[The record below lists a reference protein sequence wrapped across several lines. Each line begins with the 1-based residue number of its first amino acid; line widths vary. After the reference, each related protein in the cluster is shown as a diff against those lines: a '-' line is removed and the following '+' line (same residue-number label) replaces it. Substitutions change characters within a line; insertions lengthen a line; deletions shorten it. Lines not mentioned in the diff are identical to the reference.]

1 MAFRNNVALSLLVM
15 ITVMDWHANALRA
28 DMKRVHGSSMTS
40 SQRLSAAVHRS
51 SARLRKIETSVTGK
65 AADTD
70 LAAPVN
76 RGKNVGEFLG
86 RLDIQEDGSGGF
98 IIDSGSAFSYLI
110 PEAFTL
116 VAEAV
121 DLALGWDRADGSDYG
136 FSLCYQIPQ
145 GNTTYV
151 FPDITF
157 IFSRNVPYVVDQKYN
172 FRLVDEKRGL
182 VCMLILEIE
191 ETSAVK
197 SPSILGSYQQQNYH
211 ILYDIG
217 NYTLSFAP
225 TTCADLLQPAFDQSF
240 LPTESPANSTESPA
254 SSTES
259 SGHARPI
266 VLFRLIVAF
275 FISVSLLAICF

>member
-1 MAFRNNVALSLLVM
+1 MAY
-15 ITVMDWHANALRA
+15 I
-28 DMKRVHGSSMTS
+28 
-40 SQRLSAAVHRS
+40 SQ
-51 SARLRKIETSVTGK
+51 
-65 AADTD
+65 
-70 LAAPVN
+70 
-76 RGKNVGEFLG
+76 G

-110 PEAFTL
+110 PEAFSL

-121 DLALGWDRADGSDYG
+121 DLALGWDRADGSDCG

-157 IFSRNVPYVVDQKYN
+157 FFSRNVPYVVDQKYN
-172 FRLVDEKRGL
+172 FRLVDEQRGL

-217 NYTLSFAP
+217 NYTLSLAP
-225 TTCADLLQPAFDQSF
+225 ATCADLLQPAFDQSF

-266 VLFRLIVAF
+266 VLFQLIVAF